1 VTGPEVVT
9 GSTRLKAGTATKM
22 ILNMIT
28 TGAMIRIGKTWG
40 NLMVDLQATNLKL
53 KDRSERI
60 LMETCR
66 ISRDD
71 ARTLLESAE
80 GSVKVAIVMHRAS
93 VDHDEAVRRI
103 EKAGGLIRRVVG
115 DP

>member
-1 VTGPEVVT
+1 M
-9 GSTRLKAGTATKM
+9 L
-22 ILNMIT
+22 T
-28 TGAMIRIGKTWG
+28 TGAMIRLGKTWG

-60 LMETCR
+60 LMESCVM
-66 ISRDD
+66 SRDD
-71 ARTLLESAE
+71 ARALLEAAG

-93 VDHDEAVRRI
+93 IGRDEAVRRI
-103 EKAGGLIRRVVG
+103 ADAGGLIRRVAG

>member
-1 VTGPEVVT
+1 
-9 GSTRLKAGTATKM
+9 M

-28 TGAMIRIGKTWG
+28 TGAMIRLGKTWG

-60 LMETCR
+60 LMESCGL
-66 ISRDD
+66 SRED
-71 ARTLLESAE
+71 ARAILEAAG
-80 GSVKVAIVMHRAS
+80 GSVKVAIVMHRAGIGRE
-93 VDHDEAVRRI
+93 EAARRI
-103 EKAGGLIRRVVG
+103 HEAGGLIRRVVG